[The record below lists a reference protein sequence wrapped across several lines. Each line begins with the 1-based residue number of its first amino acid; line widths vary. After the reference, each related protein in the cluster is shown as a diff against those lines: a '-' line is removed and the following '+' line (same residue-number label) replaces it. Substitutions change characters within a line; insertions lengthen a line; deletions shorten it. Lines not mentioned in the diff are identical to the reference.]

1 MKRRD
6 SIKTLI
12 VTSLASSL
20 VLEGCLPKEKEI
32 IYEKIWK
39 YQYGRTPEEKKR
51 DLELLNK
58 TFFTKDEIKKI
69 KRLANLILPPTPIG
83 NIEKAEVPEFIEFIV
98 KDVPSFQKKLRDG
111 LNWIDDF
118 SKKSFNKYFIESTEI
133 EQKEILDSVAYP
145 KNNKS
150 KEEEF
155 FSTFRDLVVT
165 GYFTS
170 EVGLKDL
177 GYKGNQPNVW
187 EGVPTEILKEHG
199 FSNDKSWES
208 KFIDQSK
215 RNDIAVWD
223 NEGNLIS

>member
-12 VTSLASSL
+12 VTSLASGL

-32 IYEKIWK
+32 IYENIWK

-58 TFFTKDEIKKI
+58 TFFTKNEMKKI
-69 KRLANLILPPTPIG
+69 NKIANLILPPSSIG
-83 NIEKAEVPEFIEFIV
+83 NIEQAEVPEFIEFIV
-98 KDVPSFQKKLRDG
+98 KDVPSFQITIREG
-111 LNWIDDF
+111 LNWIDNY
-118 SKKSFNKYFIESTEI
+118 SKKVFNKSFIESTQNQ
-133 EQKEILDSVAYP
+133 QKEILDSVAYP
-145 KNNKS
+145 KSTKT
-150 KEEEF
+150 KEEIF
-155 FSTFRDLVVT
+155 FSTLRDLVVT

-170 EVGLKDL
+170 EVGIKDL
-177 GYKGNQPNVW
+177 GYKGNQPNIW
-187 EGVPTEILKEHG
+187 DGVPKEILKEHG
-199 FSNDKSWES
+199 LSYDKSWES

-223 NEGNLIS
+223 DKGNLIS

>member
-1 MKRRD
+1 M
-6 SIKTLI
+6 IK
-12 VTSLASSL
+12 
-20 VLEGCLPKEKEI
+20 
-32 IYEKIWK
+32 
-39 YQYGRTPEEKKR
+39 
-51 DLELLNK
+51 
-58 TFFTKDEIKKI
+58 IKK
-69 KRLANLILPPTPIG
+69 LANLILPPSPIG

-98 KDVPSFQKKLRDG
+98 KDVPSFQKKIRDG
-111 LNWIDDF
+111 LNWIDDH
-118 SKKSFNKYFIESTEI
+118 SKKSFDKSFIGSNI
-133 EQKEILDSVAYP
+133 NEQKEILNSVAYP

-170 EVGLKDL
+170 EVGIKDL

-187 EGVPTEILKEHG
+187 DGVPKEILKEHG
-199 FSNDKSWES
+199 LSYDKSWES

-223 NEGNLIS
+223 DEGNLIS

>member
-12 VTSLASSL
+12 ITSLASSL

-39 YQYGRTPEEKKR
+39 YQYGRTSEEKKR
-51 DLELLNK
+51 DSELLNK
-58 TFFTKDEIKKI
+58 TFFTKDEMIKIKK
-69 KRLANLILPPTPIG
+69 LADLILPPNSIG

-98 KDVPSFQKKLRDG
+98 KDVPSFQKKIRDG
-111 LNWIDDF
+111 LNWIDDH
-118 SKKSFNKYFIESTEI
+118 SIKSFNKSFTGSTI
-133 EQKEILDSVAYP
+133 NEQKEILNSVAYP

-170 EVGLKDL
+170 EVGIKDL

-187 EGVPTEILKEHG
+187 DGVPKEILKEHG
-199 FSNDKSWES
+199 LTYDKSWES

-223 NEGNLIS
+223 DEGNLIS

>member
-58 TFFTKDEIKKI
+58 TFFTKNEIKKI

-187 EGVPTEILKEHG
+187 DGVPTEILKEHG

>member
-12 VTSLASSL
+12 ISSLASSL

-177 GYKGNQPNVW
+177 GYKGHQPHVW
-187 EGVPTEILKEHG
+187 DGVPTEILKEHG

-223 NEGNLIS
+223 NDGN

>member
-12 VTSLASSL
+12 ITSLASSL

-58 TFFTKDEIKKI
+58 TFFTKDEMIKIKK
-69 KRLANLILPPTPIG
+69 LANLILPPTPIG

-98 KDVPSFQKKLRDG
+98 KDVPSFQKKIRDG
-111 LNWIDDF
+111 LNWIDDH
-118 SKKSFNKYFIESTEI
+118 SKKSFNKSFTSSTI
-133 EQKEILDSVAYP
+133 NEQKEILNSVAYP

-170 EVGLKDL
+170 EVGIKDL

-187 EGVPTEILKEHG
+187 DGVPKEILKEHG
-199 FSNDKSWES
+199 LTYDKSWES

-223 NEGNLIS
+223 DEGNLIS